1 MSEHWL
7 ADRIM
12 SSQAVREAGLSE
24 DQVVAVLR
32 GMADYEL
39 WKRAAFDYTHDPILT
54 AGRFCHAIGD
64 DIQNRLY
71 AAIDG
76 EAS

>member
-1 MSEHWL
+1 MSDHWL

-12 SSQAVREAGLSE
+12 AAQAVREADLSW

-54 AGRFCHAIGD
+54 AGRFCHAVAD

-71 AAIDG
+71 DAIEGDR
-76 EAS
+76 